1 MPAMA
6 GALDGIRI
14 LEFSQ
19 GVAGPMACM
28 LLADLGAEVIKLEPP
43 GGDRDRTQPGYL
55 CWSRN
60 KRAVELDLE
69 RESGLDAA
77 RSLLATADVAVFDGS
92 ADRLER
98 LGLDAESLTGR
109 DSALLHVHLPHY
121 GVPGWWSELPVD
133 DSLLWGMS
141 GAAFSQFSW
150 EDVPVQLVT
159 PVLSYAQAVLA
170 AGAIASGLYE
180 RARSGEG
187 QALTVSGLHALA
199 GIQSGAVPRSGA
211 FALPRPR
218 GARGPIPNY
227 RLYRCADGK
236 WLFLGTL
243 MPHHFSKAL
252 EALDLA
258 GILQMEGIDGEFMNV
273 LKPENIDEVGARLD
287 RRFGER
293 ARAEWLDILRENGV
307 PAGAVGTREEW
318 FASETVAANQM
329 RVVLP
334 HPELGPVELP
344 GVPLKL
350 SETPGEVRHVL
361 QRASLEELT
370 SDRPERASAVAGR
383 RAASSSGGP
392 LAGVRVLDLGAIIA
406 APFASA
412 LLASLGA
419 DVIKVEPVAGDSFRT
434 YGPGFLGYNQG
445 KRSIALDLKH
455 PDGLET
461 FYALVRSSDV
471 VCDNYRL
478 GVLERLRI
486 DYDALR
492 ALNPRIIQLSITA
505 YGSSGALAEDPGF
518 DPLLQAQSG
527 LMAAQGGADEPVFHQ
542 IPVNDVA
549 SAMVAALG
557 VAAALLARERTGRGQ
572 RVETSLASQSVL
584 FQSAELTRYAGRPPS
599 PEGGRDCV
607 GLGALR
613 RFYAC
618 ADGWLALSCSEQHQF
633 EALCKVLGH
642 PEWAGTQPAERAL
655 EEPWDGPLSATLSD
669 AFKRA
674 KRDELIQRLR
684 ESGVPAAP
692 AARAGELSDSPLHTA
707 NRFFQELDHPLFG
720 PLKGVRGFADYSR
733 TAADFRLRPPLL
745 GEHGESLLAELGA
758 SPERISRLARDGV
771 TVFPSG

>member
-1 MPAMA
+1 MPAME
-6 GALDGIRI
+6 GALDGFRI

-43 GGDRDRTQPGYL
+43 GSDRERAQPGYL

-60 KRAVELDLE
+60 KRAIELDLE

-109 DSALLHVHLPHY
+109 DSTLLHVHLPHY

-187 QALTVSGLHALA
+187 QALTVSGLHALS
-199 GIQSGAVPRSGA
+199 GIQSGAVPRSGT

-236 WLFLGTL
+236 SLFLGTL

-258 GILQMEGIDGEFMNV
+258 EILEMEGIDGEFMNV
-273 LKPENIDEVGARLD
+273 LKPENVDEVGARLD

-293 ARAEWLDILRENGV
+293 ACAEWLDILRESDV
-307 PAGAVGTREEW
+307 PAGAVGIREEW
-318 FASETVAANQM
+318 FASETVAANRM

-361 QRASLEELT
+361 QRASLEELL
-370 SDRPERASAVAGR
+370 SDRPERASAVAER
-383 RAASSSGGP
+383 RAASPSGGP

-419 DVIKVEPVAGDSFRT
+419 DVIKVEPVTGDSFRT

-461 FYALVRSSDV
+461 FYALVRHSDV

-486 DYDALR
+486 DYEALR
-492 ALNPRIIQLSITA
+492 ALNPRIIQVSITA

-618 ADGWLALSCSEQHQF
+618 ADGWLALSCSERHQF
-633 EALCKVLGH
+633 EALCTVLGH
-642 PEWAGTQPAERAL
+642 PEWAAAQPPERAL
-655 EEPWDGPLSATLSD
+655 EEAWDGPLAATLSD

-674 KRDELIQRLR
+674 KRDELIERLR

-692 AARAGELSDSPLHTA
+692 AARADELSESPLHTA

-733 TAADFRLRPPLL
+733 TTAGFSLRPPLL
-745 GEHGESLLAELGA
+745 GEHGEALLAELGT
-758 SPERISRLARDGV
+758 SHERISHLVRDGV
-771 TVFPSG
+771 TVFPSD